1 MNNIDRYLDQACSRV
16 SGPATLRQHLRK
28 ELKEHLEEAIDTL
41 VAEGMSRE
49 EATTQAIE
57 GLGEPET
64 IREGMQ
70 SVYGQSVTALFV
82 DQAMQCNGR
91 REP

>member
-1 MNNIDRYLDQACSRV
+1 MM
-16 SGPATLRQHLRK
+16 
-28 ELKEHLEEAIDTL
+28 